1 MFCLGDATPWDDCLY
16 AKSYANTFVHA
27 FVLIGF
33 SDLVCGFLKLS
44 ILMPLLSGSHAVSTM
59 EVSLNGLAYS
69 KYLAEC

>member
-1 MFCLGDATPWDDCLY
+1 M
-16 AKSYANTFVHA
+16 
-27 FVLIGF
+27 LIGF

>member
-1 MFCLGDATPWDDCLY
+1 MKPPLGMLAHMNKVMPIL
-16 AKSYANTFVHA
+16 SSVL
-27 FVLIGF
+27 VLIGF

-44 ILMPLLSGSHAVSTM
+44 ILMPLLSGSQAVSTM